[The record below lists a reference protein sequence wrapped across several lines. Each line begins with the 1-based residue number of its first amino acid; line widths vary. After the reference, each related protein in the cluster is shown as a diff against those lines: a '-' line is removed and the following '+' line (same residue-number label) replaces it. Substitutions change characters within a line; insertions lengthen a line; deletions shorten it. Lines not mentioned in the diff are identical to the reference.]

1 MLGHS
6 VKETQRSSMHVV
18 VSETPTTWV
27 AAMFGAFAVLS
38 LFLYGGVAGAI
49 LTLFFACWAAYA
61 AVASEFVADRG
72 RGELLVRRR
81 IGPWSITRA
90 YPVTDVAG
98 VYVRQ
103 SGVRKGSG
111 LAVRFKSGHT
121 KGLTMSLD
129 WEPDLHRAAASLNHY
144 LHKSR

>member
-1 MLGHS
+1 MFGHS
-6 VKETQRSSMHVV
+6 VTEKERSSLHVV
-18 VSETPTTWV
+18 VSETATTWT
-27 AAMFGAFAVLS
+27 AAMFGGFAVLS
-38 LFLYGGVAGAI
+38 LFLYRGIAGAI

-90 YPVTDVAG
+90 YPVTDIAG
-98 VYVRQ
+98 VYVRR
-103 SGVRKGSG
+103 SFHKGNG
-111 LAVRFKSGHT
+111 LAVRFKSGRS

-129 WEPDLHRAAASLNHY
+129 WEPNLDPVAASLNHF
-144 LHKSR
+144 LHTSH